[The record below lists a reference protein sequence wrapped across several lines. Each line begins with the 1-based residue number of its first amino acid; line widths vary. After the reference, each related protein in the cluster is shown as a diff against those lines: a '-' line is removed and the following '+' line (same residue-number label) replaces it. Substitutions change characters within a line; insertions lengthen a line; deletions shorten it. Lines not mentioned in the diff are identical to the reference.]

1 MICYEYAP
9 ISKVHY
15 ACDTDARGQTIQNFK
30 DMAASIEA
38 IYMVEASPSLRDA
51 QKKLLCGDAPM
62 EEIDI
67 GFRSSCKYLKQLRI
81 IWCEDIRLVPKGK
94 FVLFVHQP
102 HPNFF

>member
-1 MICYEYAP
+1 
-9 ISKVHY
+9 
-15 ACDTDARGQTIQNFK
+15 
-30 DMAASIEA
+30 MAASIEA
-38 IYMVEASPSLRDA
+38 IYMVEASPALRDA

-94 FVLFVHQP
+94 FALFVHQP